1 MAVIADE
8 WHTEVCPTLLS
19 TFVYIRNLLRYEVS
33 PQNNKKKIYLAVG
46 LRIYWET
53 RRRELMNYDGNLP
66 HDTIEVNRNC

>member
-1 MAVIADE
+1 MKF
-8 WHTEVCPTLLS
+8 LLK
-19 TFVYIRNLLRYEVS
+19 TI
-33 PQNNKKKIYLAVG
+33 KKIYLAVG

>member
-19 TFVYIRNLLRYEVS
+19 TFVYIWNLLRYEVS
-33 PQNNKKKIYLAVG
+33 PQNNKKIYLAVG